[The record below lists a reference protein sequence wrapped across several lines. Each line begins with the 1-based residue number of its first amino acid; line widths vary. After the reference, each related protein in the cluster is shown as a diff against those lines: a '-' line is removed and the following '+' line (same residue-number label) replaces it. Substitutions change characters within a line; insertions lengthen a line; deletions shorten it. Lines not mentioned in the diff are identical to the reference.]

1 MAQKWPKMAFLPLE
15 KLYMVFQNSPLT
27 TFPYRNLGSFGV
39 SVISD
44 FDQDLPVLN
53 VYFPVFGHNRGSE
66 KRAWPI
72 TRKRKV
78 GGLLNLDP
86 YPII

>member
-1 MAQKWPKMAFLPLE
+1 MAQNGISSHGKVVHGVSEQPTDYFSVYKPR
-15 KLYMVFQNSPLT
+15 K
-27 TFPYRNLGSFGV
+27 FGV
-39 SVISD
+39 SLISD